1 MGKNHPQTPSCDG
14 RLHARRDFLRQS
26 AVITGAA
33 VLGMA
38 TGARAGEAD
47 DLSSPSPTPPA
58 AAPPRPTPGGADPTP
73 EQILRNL
80 RRANEVAERAKR
92 FGHHPFG
99 CILVAPDHETV
110 LMEQGNVDTVNHAE
124 STLVRTAWSNFSPEY
139 LWNCTL
145 YTTFE
150 PCVMCTGTLYWA
162 NVGRVVYGAAER
174 RLLELTGSS
183 EQNPTLDVPCRYVF
197 AHSQKNVKVWGP
209 VPELEAEL
217 VEPHKGFWK

>member
-1 MGKNHPQTPSCDG
+1 MMEQGSHQPIASTGKNLRS
-14 RLHARRDFLRQS
+14 RRAFLRQS
-26 AVITGAA
+26 GLVTGATVLA
-33 VLGMA
+33 VAGPL
-38 TGARAGEAD
+38 ARAAD
-47 DLSSPSPTPPA
+47 EPASPAASAARPTPPG
-58 AAPPRPTPGGADPTP
+58 TDPSP
-73 EQILRNL
+73 EQMAKHL
-80 RRANEVAERAKR
+80 RRANEVAKRAKQ

-99 CILVAPDHETV
+99 CILVAPDNETV

-124 STLVRTAWSNFSPEY
+124 STLARGASTNFSPEY
-139 LWNCTL
+139 LWGCTL

-197 AHSQKNVKVWGP
+197 DHSQKNVKVWGP

-217 VEPHKGFWK
+217 VDPHRGFWK